1 MSMVRLLVYSNQYD
15 IEGLV
20 ATTSTWMRNRVRPD
34 VIRSVIDAY
43 EQVRPNLLKHETGF
57 PDASALRSV
66 VSSGQ
71 PGYGMAAAGAG
82 KSSEGSAA
90 IVRAVDKAD
99 ERPLWIAAWGG
110 TNTLAQ
116 ALMDVRASRSA
127 SSVDAF
133 VSKIRVYSISD
144 QDDAGPWIR
153 REFPSLFYIVS
164 PSTPDGEQY
173 DMATW
178 TGISGDRFYRNAPGA
193 DFTTFSD
200 DWVRREHPRAGT
212 AREALSKAVLHPRGR
227 HAVVP

>member
-1 MSMVRLLVYSNQYD
+1 
-15 IEGLV
+15 
-20 ATTSTWMRNRVRPD
+20 MRNRVRPD
-34 VIRSVIDAY
+34 VIRSVLDAY
-43 EQVRPNLLKHETGF
+43 EQVRPNLVKHEAGF

-90 IVRAVDKAD
+90 LVRAVDKAD
-99 ERPLWIAAWGG
+99 ARPLWIAAWGG

-116 ALMDVRASRSA
+116 ALTDVRASRSA
-127 SSVDAF
+127 SEVDAF

-173 DMATW
+173 YMATW
-178 TGISGDRFYRNAPGA
+178 TGISGDRFTERAGA
-193 DFTTFSD
+193 DFTTF
-200 DWVRREHPRAGT
+200 RTTG
-212 AREALSKAVLHPRGR
+212 
-227 HAVVP
+227 